1 MIDKTHF
8 NRIFTNLIT
17 NAIEAIAEGVAGQL
31 KIVVAVQENEISISL
46 SDNGVGIEYEKLDRI
61 FEPNFTTKS
70 TGTGLGLAMV
80 KGMLDAATA
89 TIAVTSLAGEGTTF
103 TLSFPKIT

>member
-1 MIDKTHF
+1 MK
-8 NRIFTNLIT
+8 
-17 NAIEAIAEGVAGQL
+17 IAVSV
-31 KIVVAVQENEISISL
+31 KENEITVSL
-46 SDNGVGIEYEKLDRI
+46 SDNGVGIEQEKLDRI

-80 KGMLDAATA
+80 KGMLDAAEAAITVRS
-89 TIAVTSLAGEGTTF
+89 IASKGSTF